1 MENYIKVSFEN
12 EKPKNGWF
20 CDGVTGWVY
29 DNGLVKCP
37 HSGVIQ
43 QDVSSWLKKIID
55 VKANILYFTNDK
67 NMLVKYDDE
76 NIVISHDNETGEFT
90 FNRIRFR
97 GDAGELLTPH
107 YK

>member
-1 MENYIKVSFEN
+1 MKEQNIKELLIDLKDFMDMVQSPATPALFLKRDIENYLNQNKS
-12 EKPKNGWF
+12 
-20 CDGVTGWVY
+20 
-29 DNGLVKCP
+29 
-37 HSGVIQ
+37 
-43 QDVSSWLKKIID
+43 
-55 VKANILYFTNDK
+55 ILYFTNDK
-67 NMLVKYDDE
+67 NILVKYDDE